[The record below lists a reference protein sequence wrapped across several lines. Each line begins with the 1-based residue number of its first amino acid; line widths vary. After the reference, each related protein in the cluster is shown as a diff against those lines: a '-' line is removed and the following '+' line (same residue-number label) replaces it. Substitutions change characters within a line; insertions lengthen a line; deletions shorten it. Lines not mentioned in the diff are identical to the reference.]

1 MKYYQTTWFK
11 GCFFALVCFL
21 GILFLR
27 YGIKTHHTFG
37 YFSLFSLSLLLPIF
51 WQSLQKSAI
60 HLDTLGFFK
69 TNMRVGLWFSLVFT
83 LGVFIFLTY
92 IEPNFLTHKFSQNLQ
107 YAQSYIASQEID
119 NKDFVLENIKKNMEM
134 MFRVKTSIL
143 FVFLANITLS
153 TIDSL
158 VLAIFF
164 RIFFANYLRG
174 LKKNT

>member
-1 MKYYQTTWFK
+1 M
-11 GCFFALVCFL
+11 
-21 GILFLR
+21 
-27 YGIKTHHTFG
+27 
-37 YFSLFSLSLLLPIF
+37 
-51 WQSLQKSAI
+51 
-60 HLDTLGFFK
+60 
-69 TNMRVGLWFSLVFT
+69 
-83 LGVFIFLTY
+83 
-92 IEPNFLTHKFSQNLQ
+92 
-107 YAQSYIASQEID
+107 D